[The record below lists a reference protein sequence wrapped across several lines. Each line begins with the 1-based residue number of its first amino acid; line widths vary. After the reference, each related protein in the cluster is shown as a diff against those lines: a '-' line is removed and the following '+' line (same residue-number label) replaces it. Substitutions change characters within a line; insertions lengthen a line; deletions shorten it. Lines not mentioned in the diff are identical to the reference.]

1 MVDINQA
8 DPQSNAIHV
17 AHNIP
22 KDSDITVVQTNP
34 FNTTVHISMNVGTG
48 SKVCFF
54 SRPNVLLSAAGEGD
68 DDQRAQLT
76 AARKL
81 QRNGEQVGHSPFLA
95 ALVPIF
101 LSENLALA
109 HLFG

>member
-1 MVDINQA
+1 
-8 DPQSNAIHV
+8 
-17 AHNIP
+17 
-22 KDSDITVVQTNP
+22 
-34 FNTTVHISMNVGTG
+34 MNVGTG

-68 DDQRAQLT
+68 DDQRAKLA

-95 ALVPIF
+95 ALMHIF
-101 LSENLALA
+101 RLENLPCRGAFTHFWDNLL
-109 HLFG
+109 HIQ